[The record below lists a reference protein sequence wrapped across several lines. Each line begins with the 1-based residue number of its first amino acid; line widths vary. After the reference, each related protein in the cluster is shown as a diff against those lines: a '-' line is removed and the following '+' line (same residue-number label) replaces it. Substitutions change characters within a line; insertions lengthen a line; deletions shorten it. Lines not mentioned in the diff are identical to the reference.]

1 MFQIHLDIQNER
13 PHHLICYRPI
23 GIWSLWTEV
32 LHEISSN
39 WRGGGYKR
47 CVGGGIRQ
55 EESVWEV
62 DRWTVDRATD
72 CGEWVIGEA
81 YHTIG

>member
-1 MFQIHLDIQNER
+1 MKKNTL
-13 PHHLICYRPI
+13 
-23 GIWSLWTEV
+23 
-32 LHEISSN
+32 
-39 WRGGGYKR
+39 YKR
-47 CVGGGIRQ
+47 AVGGGIRQ

-62 DRWTVDRATD
+62 DRWTGDRATD